1 MNKIFIIG
9 AVLVLIG
16 AILPV
21 FQIRI
26 DEIQI
31 APFVLSLG
39 VIGVL
44 VGRYMQPIKGD
55 DLRIK
60 RLRFQQF
67 IGSSAFVASAY
78 LMFIQDKRWVLAL
91 FVAATIDLIIAY
103 RMSKEK

>member
-16 AILPV
+16 AILPI
-21 FQIRI
+21 FQIHV
-26 DEIQI
+26 DGIQV

-55 DLRIK
+55 DTRIK
-60 RLRFQQF
+60 RLRFQQVV
-67 IGSSAFVASAY
+67 SSCALVASAY
-78 LMFIQDKRWVLAL
+78 LMFVEDRRWVLAL
-91 FVAATIDLIIAY
+91 FVAATIDLIISY
-103 RMSKEK
+103 RMPKEK